1 MSAKADRTMQ
11 ELLTVADDGRRLTV
25 EQFVA
30 EYGHAP
36 NHELINGRVVVAPA
50 GLYHDNVALKIGSLI
65 QVFLAKND
73 VGLAYGSSAGFRLNE
88 HTVVSP
94 DASFA
99 AYNKLPNR
107 DSPDGYGE
115 FAPDLAVEVVSPFD
129 RDVDTEEK
137 VQLYLAHGSKLVWV
151 IYPRLK
157 TATIYPAD
165 GAIRRIGADD
175 VLDGEDALPG
185 FSCRLAEVL

>member
-11 ELLTVADDGRRLTV
+11 ELLTVVDDGRRLTV
-25 EQFVA
+25 DQFVA

-50 GLYHDNVALKIGSLI
+50 GLYHDEVALSLGYLIKAFLMRNNIGR
-65 QVFLAKND
+65 VF
-73 VGLAYGSSAGFRLNE
+73 GSSAGFRLSDR
-88 HTVVSP
+88 TVISP
-94 DASFA
+94 DVSFVA
-99 AYNKLPNR
+99 HAKFA
-107 DSPDGYGE
+107 DDGSPDGFGE

-129 RDVDTEEK
+129 RGVDTEEK

-175 VLDGEDALPG
+175 VLAGEDALPG